1 MRQTLQ
7 AKGFSNTWCQ
17 WIETFTRN
25 KHVGIKIN
33 DQVGENFHTK
43 KGLRQG
49 DPLSPIL
56 FNIVPDML
64 VIIINRAKNNGQIA
78 RVVPHLVNNGLS
90 IPQYVDDTLICMD
103 VNLEKSK
110 NLKLLLCAFE
120 QLLGL
125 KINFYK
131 SEIFCVGNAENSEN
145 VYSHL
150 FRCQLGAYPFK
161 YLGILMHYKRMNNKH

>member
-33 DQVGENFHTK
+33 DQVGEIFHTK

-110 NLKLLLCAFE
+110 NLKLLLCA
-120 QLLGL
+120 
-125 KINFYK
+125 
-131 SEIFCVGNAENSEN
+131 ENSEN

-161 YLGILMHYKRMNNKH
+161 YLGILMHYKRMNNKD